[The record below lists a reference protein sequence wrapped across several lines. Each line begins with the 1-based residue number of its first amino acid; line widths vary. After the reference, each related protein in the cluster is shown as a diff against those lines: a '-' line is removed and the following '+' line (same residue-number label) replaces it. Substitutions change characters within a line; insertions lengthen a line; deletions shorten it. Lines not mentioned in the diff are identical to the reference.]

1 MSAQPSLFQP
11 SPPALET
18 LSACPT
24 CLSGSSVILY
34 ESLNDRIFG
43 VPGTWSMWRCRECDV
58 AFLNPR
64 LTPEAIGSAYRD
76 YYTHSPAAR
85 PSLRLRFRE
94 AVMRSY
100 AKRQL
105 GATSAPHLAWAEWIV
120 RWLSPGLVKH
130 VAAQYRYLP
139 RQQPGALLLD
149 IGCGN
154 GEFLSKVRA
163 LGWRAV
169 GLEFDPKA
177 CAVGSSRGLQIVRG
191 SVPNTPFESE
201 SFDAITLHHV
211 IEHVHDPRAVLD
223 ELLRLLKPGGT
234 IVLTTPNWQSCG
246 AAFFGAAW
254 RGLEPP
260 RHLVLFTPDALLRL
274 VRDIGFVNAEIR
286 VRPELAYSYFEQS
299 YRIANSSLSSP
310 TQLPEELPEEITREV
325 NQAVAAAS
333 RNSRHAEEF
342 TLIAAKPRA
351 TV

>member
-1 MSAQPSLFQP
+1 MSAQPSLFQLN
-11 SPPALET
+11 PPALEA

-24 CLSGSSVILY
+24 CLSSSIVTLY

-64 LTPEAIGSAYRD
+64 LTPEAIGGAYCN
-76 YYTHSPAAR
+76 YYTHSPAAK

-94 AVMRSY
+94 VVMRSY
-100 AKRQL
+100 AKRRL
-105 GATSAPHLAWAEWIV
+105 GATSATHLIWAEWMV
-120 RWLSPGLVKH
+120 RWFSPGLVKH

-149 IGCGN
+149 VGCGN
-154 GEFLSKVRA
+154 GEFLSKIRA
-163 LGWRAV
+163 LGWHAV

-191 SVPNTPFESE
+191 SVPNTSFDSE

-223 ELLRLLKPGGT
+223 ELLGLLKPGGT
-234 IVLTTPNWQSCG
+234 IVLTTPNWQSYG
-246 AAFFGAAW
+246 ASFFGPFW

-260 RHLVLFTPDALLRL
+260 RHLVLFTPDALLSL
-274 VRDIGFVNAEIR
+274 VSDIGFVNAEIH

-310 TQLPEELPEEITREV
+310 TQLPEEIVSEV
-325 NQAVAAAS
+325 NQAFAAAS
-333 RNSRHAEEF
+333 RNAGHAEEF
-342 TLIAAKPRA
+342 TLIAAKPHA